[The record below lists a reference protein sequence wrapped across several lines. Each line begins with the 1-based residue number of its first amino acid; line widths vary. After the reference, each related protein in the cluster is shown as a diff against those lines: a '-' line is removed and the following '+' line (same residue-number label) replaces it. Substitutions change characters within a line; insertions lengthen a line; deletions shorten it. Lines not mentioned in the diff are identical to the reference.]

1 MKFTNDQL
9 FALARIGGFEQCY
22 LATHNG
28 KLYPGY
34 VTVTPKSA
42 SCSFVFNP
50 ATNSDH
56 FDQILYRFSMC
67 MFPALALD
75 ALDKASKNP
84 NISNV
89 KEWRYH
95 VLLNI
100 LVNIEG
106 AYKADWS
113 TDTENK
119 EATCKHDDW
128 ITVYRGDYA
137 TGRRCKNED
146 CNYQEFF

>member
-9 FALARIGGFEQCY
+9 LALAKIGGFENCH

-28 KLYPGY
+28 PPGY
-34 VTVTPKSA
+34 VTVNPANATCKFA
-42 SCSFVFNP
+42 FNP
-50 ATNSDH
+50 ATDSDH
-56 FDQILYRFSMC
+56 FDQIIFRFSMC

-75 ALDKASKNP
+75 AFDRANKNP

-100 LVNIEG
+100 LSNADEK
-106 AYKADWS
+106 YKEDWS
-113 TDTENK
+113 TGTENK
-119 EATCKHDDW
+119 E
-128 ITVYRGDYA
+128 
-137 TGRRCKNED
+137 N
-146 CNYQEFF
+146 